1 MSERD
6 EADERV
12 NVLIVDDHE
21 ESLLAM
27 RAVLESLEE
36 NLVLCNSGEQALR
49 ELLKREF
56 AVIILDVRLPG
67 LDGFDIAAIIR
78 ERPSSSNTPIIF
90 LTGLSKEEPQVSR
103 GYSLGAVDYLIKPID
118 AHILKAKVRVF
129 VDLFKKT
136 EKVRRQTEQIFLLR
150 ERERE
155 QVRER
160 ERLAIERRILVQE
173 KEAAEALAR
182 KAAELQRSNAELKQ
196 FAYIASHD
204 LQEPLRTI
212 TSFCELL
219 RSECEGKLSSN
230 ADEYIRFLSSAAK
243 RMTALI
249 KGLLEHSRIGNVT
262 KAAKLNC
269 GSVVKEVLSDL
280 AASIAE
286 SKSRIEVG
294 KLPTLIG
301 NDSEFRLL
309 FQNLISNAIKFRS
322 KERTPVIKIAAEKG
336 NGGWTFSVKDNGIG
350 IEEQLDRRIFDMF
363 QRGRSQREYEG
374 TGIGLA
380 HCRKIVE
387 LYGGKIW
394 VESKPG
400 KGSTFY
406 FSIPT

>member
-1 MSERD
+1 MSEPL
-6 EADERV
+6 EQV

-27 RAVLESLEE
+27 RAVLESLGE
-36 NLVLCNSGEQALR
+36 NLVLCKSGEQALR

-78 ERPSSSNTPIIF
+78 DRPSLSNTPIIF
-90 LTGLSKEEPQVSR
+90 LTGLSREEPQVSR

-118 AHILKAKVRVF
+118 GHILRAKVHVF

-136 EKVRRQTEQIFLLR
+136 EEVRKQTEQIYLLR

-160 ERLAIERRILVQE
+160 ERLAVERRVLLKE
-173 KEAAEALAR
+173 KEAAEALAQ
-182 KAAELQRSNAELKQ
+182 KAAELQRSNAELQQ

-219 RSECEGKLSSN
+219 EGECRGRLGSA
-230 ADEYIRFLSSAAK
+230 ADEYLGFITAASK
-243 RMTALI
+243 RMTSLI
-249 KGLLEHSRIGNVT
+249 KGLLEHTRIGSSPRAGAVD
-262 KAAKLNC
+262 C
-269 GSVVKEVLSDL
+269 GAIVREVLSDL
-280 AASIAE
+280 AMSISE
-286 SKSRIEVG
+286 SSARIEVRE
-294 KLPTLIG
+294 LPSLVG
-301 NDSEFRLL
+301 NESEFRLL
-309 FQNLISNAIKFRS
+309 FQNLISNAIKFRR
-322 KERTPVIKIAAEKG
+322 KGCEPQIAISAEKSS
-336 NGGWTFSVKDNGIG
+336 GGWTFAIQDNGIG
-350 IEEQLDRRIFDMF
+350 VEEQHDRRIFDMF
-363 QRGRSQREYEG
+363 QRGRSRDEYEG

-387 LYGGKIW
+387 LYGGRIW
-394 VESKPG
+394 VRSEPG
-400 KGSTFY
+400 SGSTFY
-406 FSIPT
+406 FSVPS